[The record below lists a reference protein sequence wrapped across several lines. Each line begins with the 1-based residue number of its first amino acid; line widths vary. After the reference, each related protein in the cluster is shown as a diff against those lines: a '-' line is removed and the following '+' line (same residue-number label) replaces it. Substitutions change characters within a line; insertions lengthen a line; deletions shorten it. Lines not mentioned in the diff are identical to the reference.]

1 MSRISQ
7 YNANGLVKF
16 LLKKRDEEVNKAK
29 KELGDYVEQL
39 AYSRIPTT
47 VISLYREHPK
57 YLKTA
62 CSVQVSGFGFEYKTF
77 STTNYFPS
85 QVGSNFQVVLVEGEV
100 ERLRILDHKYED
112 LLKEKKLLS
121 DELLTLIFSLR
132 TYRKIL
138 EVIPESKQFLQE
150 LGSISLVPAVNSDVT
165 SILNRLK

>member
-62 CSVQVSGFGFEYKTF
+62 C
-77 STTNYFPS
+77 
-85 QVGSNFQVVLVEGEV
+85 
-100 ERLRILDHKYED
+100 
-112 LLKEKKLLS
+112 
-121 DELLTLIFSLR
+121 
-132 TYRKIL
+132 
-138 EVIPESKQFLQE
+138 
-150 LGSISLVPAVNSDVT
+150 
-165 SILNRLK
+165 